1 MSSLEEYSKSN
12 RSFPNA
18 RRKKQEHP
26 KGWEP
31 GLNTSKGEIVSKPLA
46 KAIKPEDHRWDKYL
60 EDLGFNPKDFEIIE
74 PFEIRTWTANMGAGE
89 TEQFYYYKVNLKHKS
104 LKVNLVLL
112 FACQIGKWVNAMEMV
127 LQVLFL
133 E

>member
-46 KAIKPEDHRWDKYL
+46 KAIK
-60 EDLGFNPKDFEIIE
+60 
-74 PFEIRTWTANMGAGE
+74 
-89 TEQFYYYKVNLKHKS
+89 QNLQQ
-104 LKVNLVLL
+104 L
-112 FACQIGKWVNAMEMV
+112 F
-127 LQVLFL
+127 
-133 E
+133 

>member
-89 TEQFYYYKVNLKHKS
+89 TEQFYYYITRRS
-104 LKVNLVLL
+104 RRRFL
-112 FACQIGKWVNAMEMV
+112 FRRWINEWQK
-127 LQVLFL
+127 
-133 E
+133 

>member
-46 KAIKPEDHRWDKYL
+46 KAIKPEDHRCDKYL
-60 EDLGFNPKDFEIIE
+60 EDLGFNPKDFEITSASNILLSLPVNINKGITILVIINKE
-74 PFEIRTWTANMGAGE
+74 KKKKGANSLNA
-89 TEQFYYYKVNLKHKS
+89 YK
-104 LKVNLVLL
+104 
-112 FACQIGKWVNAMEMV
+112 
-127 LQVLFL
+127 
-133 E
+133 